1 MSQNIQ
7 MLWEQYI
14 LERVFNMN
22 KKIITPLLLG
32 LTINLFSM
40 DIPFEFYTQVENKEV
55 SFKDNGLLKIFLKDR
70 EGLTS
75 ETLKGKYWNNIYKL
89 ESTTRQGFL
98 SEVRNFIKSK
108 NGTLL
113 FHGEDYLFFKF
124 YDKKSL
130 YWGKI
135 VYFKEKYEVELLE
148 EKSLVMTTSLKNII
162 LKNLKFDSNKATLQ
176 KGAEG
181 EIERI
186 FQFLVENSTYIVEI
200 QGHTDSS
207 GKAKANLILSQ
218 KRADRVR
225 EALIKRGISPDRIKS
240 KGYGESLSIAD
251 NKSKEGRRR
260 NRRVELKVLSQ

>member
-1 MSQNIQ
+1 M
-7 MLWEQYI
+7 
-14 LERVFNMN
+14 RT
-22 KKIITPLLLG
+22 KIITPLLLG
-32 LTINLFSM
+32 LTINLFAT
-40 DIPFEFYTQVENKEV
+40 DIPFEFYIQVDKKEV
-55 SFKDNGLLKIFLKDR
+55 SFENSGLLKVFLKDR

-89 ESTTRQGFL
+89 EPTTRQDFL
-98 SEVRNFIKSK
+98 SEVKNLIKSRE
-108 NGTLL
+108 GTLL

-124 YDKKSL
+124 YDKKML
-130 YWGKI
+130 YWGRI
-135 VYFKEKYEVELLE
+135 VYFKERYEVELLE
-148 EKSLVMTTSLKNII
+148 EKSLVMSASLKNLI

-207 GKAKANLILSQ
+207 GKAKLNLILSQ

-225 EALIKRGISPDRIKS
+225 EALIQKGVSPDRIKA

-251 NKSKEGRRR
+251 NKFKEGRRR
-260 NRRVELKVLSQ
+260 NRRVELKVLFQ

>member
-1 MSQNIQ
+1 M
-7 MLWEQYI
+7 
-14 LERVFNMN
+14 RT
-22 KKIITPLLLG
+22 KIIAPLLLG
-32 LTINLFSM
+32 LTVNLFAT
-40 DIPFEFYTQVENKEV
+40 DIPFEFYSQVENKEV
-55 SFKDNGLLKIFLKDR
+55 AFENSGVLRVFLKDR

-75 ETLKGKYWNNIYKL
+75 ETLKGKYWNNIYTL
-89 ESTTRQGFL
+89 GTTSRQNFL
-98 SEVRNFIKSK
+98 SEVKNLIKSR

-124 YDKKSL
+124 YDKKTL

-148 EKSLVMTTSLKNII
+148 EKSLSISASLKNII

-186 FQFLVENSTYIVEI
+186 FQFLLENSTYIVEI

-207 GKAKANLILSQ
+207 GKAELNLILSQ
-218 KRADRVR
+218 KRANRVR
-225 EALIKRGISPDRIKS
+225 EALIEKGISKERIKA
-240 KGYGESLSIAD
+240 KGYGESLSVAD